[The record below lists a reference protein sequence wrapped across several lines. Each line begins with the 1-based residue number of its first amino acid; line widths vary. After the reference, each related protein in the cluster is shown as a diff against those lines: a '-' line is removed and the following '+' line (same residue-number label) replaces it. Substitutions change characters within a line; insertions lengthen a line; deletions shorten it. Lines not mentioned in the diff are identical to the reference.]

1 MQRPTTPDMCTIKHA
16 KALNSLF
23 SHIHIQLF
31 GATYLSKARG
41 TLRYDPNADYCSFNY
56 WDSQAKMKK
65 LRKVIINQLIGVN
78 VANLK
83 FRWVW

>member
-31 GATYLSKARG
+31 GATYLSKAR
-41 TLRYDPNADYCSFNY
+41 
-56 WDSQAKMKK
+56 
-65 LRKVIINQLIGVN
+65 
-78 VANLK
+78 
-83 FRWVW
+83 